1 METLIVHPDSNDK
14 LKALKAVMKALNI
27 NFEVE
32 SREQKEDRV
41 LYAAMEEG
49 RKTPLLNDS
58 EADSFLSSLRS
69 AK

>member
-49 RKTPLLNDS
+49 RKTPLLNES
-58 EADSFLSSLRS
+58 EAGSFLSSLRS